1 MAQGEL
7 ILTTCDA
14 STAGDVSRSVRL
26 TTSPDADV
34 RDRRLEDWI
43 TVNLDP
49 EVERPATNLWTQLVG
64 NLPTAR
70 RKPRADGKSDKG
82 FKSRGSWERFSVVY
96 KRGITIVRLTDRNL
110 VQQADIND
118 LAEDLRDLIEVGNH
132 RMVLNFSKVERL
144 GSWIVAAVVD
154 AHRRCES
161 IAGGRLKICN
171 VEPQLSEIFN
181 LIGMGR
187 RIVACPDEATALD
200 TAWPGAAPRCLPVDI
215 IEALATA
222 SALPPIGGGA
232 PVEASGAADSG
243 VMELDLEPTPESRSL
258 LSLPDEQ
265 APRPDRPLD
274 GKVWLRVQYEGFAG
288 RMLAI
293 TRKRFLIG
301 RDHGSQLRLGS
312 SKVSKRH
319 ATIEVRDS
327 HVFVRDLGS
336 TNGTQVNG
344 ETIHDAEVELQTL
357 DEVVVGPARFKIWVG
372 ITREEMEQLG
382 AIEPSCMAPPEPV
395 VEENAAPTE
404 ASATNEVSTYD
415 PDDGD
420 PSSRIKHEVVQD
432 VLVITPVLTDLDD
445 DAANEALR
453 QRLVD
458 LAAQPVPRRVVLDL
472 EFVAR
477 MSRRTIGVIL
487 AHHLRLEQA
496 GGGVR
501 ICEAH
506 PRIMALLDQ
515 VRFTMLVDCF
525 PGRDEAVLASWNVP
539 ARTASD

>member
-7 ILTTCDA
+7 ILMTGDA
-14 STAGDVSRSVRL
+14 SASKGKSRSVRL
-26 TTSPDADV
+26 TAAPESAAL
-34 RDRRLEDWI
+34 DRRLEDWI
-43 TVNLDP
+43 TLNLDP

-70 RKPRADGKSDKG
+70 KKPRSDGKPEKG
-82 FKSRGSWERFSVVY
+82 FKSRGGWDRFSVVY
-96 KRGITIVRLTDRNL
+96 KRGVTIVRLTDRNL
-110 VQQADIND
+110 VQQADINE
-118 LAEDLRDLIEVGNH
+118 LADDLRDLIEVGNH

-154 AHRRCES
+154 AHRRCEAVS
-161 IAGGRLKICN
+161 GGRLKVCHL
-171 VEPQLSEIFN
+171 EPQLREIFN

-187 RIVACPDEATALD
+187 RIVVCPDEAAALESP
-200 TAWPGAAPRCLPVDI
+200 WPGSAPRSLPVDI
-215 IEALATA
+215 IEALAAA

-232 PVEASGAADSG
+232 PVDASGSADSG
-243 VMELDLEPTPESRSL
+243 VMELELGPEPESRRPML
-258 LSLPDEQ
+258 LPGERES
-265 APRPDRPLD
+265 RPDRPLD
-274 GKVWLRVQYEGFAG
+274 GKVWLRVEYEGFEG

-293 TRKRFLIG
+293 SKKRFLIG

-319 ATIEVRDS
+319 ASIEIRGS
-327 HVFVRDLGS
+327 QVFVRDLGS

-344 ETIHDAEVELQTL
+344 ETLHDAEVELHTL
-357 DEVVVGPARFKIWVG
+357 DEVVVGPAHFKIWVG
-372 ITREEMEQLG
+372 VTREEMEQLG
-382 AIEPSCMAPPEPV
+382 AIEPSWTAPPEPV
-395 VEENAAPTE
+395 VEETPPLTEAAPTD
-404 ASATNEVSTYD
+404 EVSTYD
-415 PDDGD
+415 PEEAD
-420 PSSRIKHEVVQD
+420 PASRIKHEVVQD
-432 VLVITPVLTDLDD
+432 VLVVTPVLTDLDD
-445 DAANEALR
+445 EAANEALR
-453 QRLVD
+453 QRLID

-472 EFVAR
+472 EFVGR

-501 ICEAH
+501 VCEAH

-525 PGRDEAVLASWNVP
+525 PGRDEAVLASWNAPVRP
-539 ARTASD
+539 GSN